1 MAARSENP
9 LTTGGHAW
17 GTERVRLGVSLRRLE
32 AMTGI
37 PRGYLSMAERG
48 RLVPTSDEYRKVL
61 AALDEA
67 TPKGTAA

>member
-1 MAARSENP
+1 MAARTEQQ
-9 LTTGGHAW
+9 LTTGGSAW
-17 GTERVRLGVSLRRLE
+17 GHERVRVGVSLRKLS

-61 AALDEA
+61 AALDEVIGE
-67 TPKGTAA
+67 KS